1 MLRGFFGNLILPL
14 LLECCAEIILIF
26 SYSTLIS
33 YCLHILKEER
43 VRWKGKNDMRQRK
56 ICLGKTRIYSTFML
70 VTRLYLILS
79 EQLQHLREGH
89 LCCTLWK
96 SKQGNNIETI
106 IGP

>member
-1 MLRGFFGNLILPL
+1 
-14 LLECCAEIILIF
+14 
-26 SYSTLIS
+26 
-33 YCLHILKEER
+33 
-43 VRWKGKNDMRQRK
+43 MRHRK
-56 ICLGKTRIYSTFML
+56 MCLGKTIIYSTFML

-106 IGP
+106 IAS